1 MKIVLGKDNPTC
13 AGVRPVEKELSL
25 RSVLEENP
33 EGSEEDKGEKKGGE
47 E

>member
-1 MKIVLGKDNPTC
+1 MKLVFGEGKPTC

-25 RSVLEENP
+25 RPVLEENP